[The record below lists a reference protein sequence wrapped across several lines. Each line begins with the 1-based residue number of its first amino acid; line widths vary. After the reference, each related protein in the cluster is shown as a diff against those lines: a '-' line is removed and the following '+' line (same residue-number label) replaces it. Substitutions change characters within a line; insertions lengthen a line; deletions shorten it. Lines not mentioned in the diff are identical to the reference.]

1 MKVLFVD
8 QFGKTTGR
16 DTLALAELIN
26 ENNNIDMTV
35 FLSDNTEIPKDRNYT
50 VNIVKGFHDAYVG
63 NFLNKTI
70 NYLKAL
76 KQLKEF
82 IDDNKFDIVH
92 LQWFSLPWI
101 EWMYVG
107 IIAKKSKIV
116 ITVHDVIPFD
126 NRPFEMKSLNKIYS
140 KADALLIHT
149 ETSKKLFQKKYSAKT
164 PISCITQGF
173 CLKSDYKRIDSE
185 TAKQHFNIPADSI
198 VFLYYGTIRPSKGI
212 EILIKAIHKAQAK
225 DKKVFLLA
233 AGALH
238 RVNEEELK
246 ELIKEELSED
256 SSFISIGFVPQE
268 EEQWYFSAADVLCL
282 PYLEVTQSGV
292 AQLGLMYDLPI
303 IATDVGEMKD
313 VCRDGLNGII
323 VNSGNIEQLSDAIIK
338 LAEDCKFRL
347 QATNKSKELG
357 EKEFSLKIKADK
369 VKKVYEDI
377 SFK

>member
-26 ENNNIDMTV
+26 ENENIDMTV
-35 FLSDNTEIPKDRNYT
+35 FLSDDTEIPSDRKYS
-50 VNIVKGFHDAYVG
+50 VKVVKGFHNAYVG
-63 NFLNKTI
+63 NFLNKTF

-76 KQLKEF
+76 KQLKEY
-82 IDDNKFDIVH
+82 IRQNNFDIVH

-101 EWMYVG
+101 EWIYVG
-107 IIAKKSKIV
+107 SIAKKHNV
-116 ITVHDVIPFD
+116 AITVHDVIPFD

-140 KADALLIHT
+140 RADALLIHT
-149 ETSKKLFQKKYSAKT
+149 ETSKKLFQKEYSAKT

-173 CLKSDYKRIDSE
+173 CLKSDYKRIDHE
-185 TAKQHFNIPADSI
+185 TAKEHFNIPSDAI

-212 EILIKAIHKAQAK
+212 DILIKAVHKAQECN
-225 DKKVFLLA
+225 KKIFLLA

-238 RVNEEELK
+238 RVNEEELRK
-246 ELIKEELSED
+246 EIKEELSVD
-256 SSFISIGFVPQE
+256 SSLVNIGFVPQE

-292 AQLGLMYDLPI
+292 AQLGLMYELPI
-303 IATDVGEMKD
+303 IATDVGEMRD

-323 VNSGNIEQLSDAIIK
+323 VRPGNSEQFSDAIMQF
-338 LAEDCKFRL
+338 AEDNKFRL
-347 QATNKSKELG
+347 HASNKSKELG
-357 EKEFSLKIKADK
+357 EKEFSLRIKAERVQK
-369 VKKVYEDI
+369 AYEDI
-377 SFK
+377 ALR